1 VILVSLMTTAY
12 GWIYDQIV
20 LLVPIVQLWAMIARS
35 ERPRDHLPLVAGYV
49 AINAAILA
57 MNVRVAVPF
66 WYVWV
71 PFAFAGWWWVGRRA

>member
-1 VILVSLMTTAY
+1 MAGV
-12 GWIYDQIV
+12 GWGDRIRCGPCSS
-20 LLVPIVQLWAMIARS
+20 PIVQLGAMVTRS

-57 MNVRVAVPF
+57 MNVRDADPF
-66 WYVWV
+66 WYIWV